1 MATGKRKTREN
12 ILNTTIKIRL
22 YPTSEQA
29 EQLEKTFGCCRYIWN
44 QMLHDQEEFYAATGV
59 HFIPTPA
66 KYKREAPFLK
76 EADSSA
82 LANVHQNLRQAF
94 QRFFD
99 KPEHYHHPVYKRK
112 KRCKDAY
119 TVYRSTQFPN
129 IYLTENAVRL
139 PKIGLV
145 RAKVHRKP
153 LHWWD
158 LRSVTVSK
166 SPSGKYFCSLLYA
179 FPEKIRENVQPEPE
193 KVLGLNYSVAHF
205 YVDSNGNAADP
216 PHWLGQS
223 LGKLAKL
230 QKKLSKMQRNS
241 RNFQQTLQK
250 IRLLHEHIA
259 NQRKD
264 FAHQQSRRIANA
276 YDAVCVRDA
285 DLVSMSRTLD
295 FGNVMD
301 SGFGKFRE
309 CLSYKL
315 SRQGKPLLVVDR
327 FSPTARTCHTCGFVR
342 KELSLKERTWMCP
355 SCGTQIYREKNAA
368 QNIRDWGIEQLKRRS
383 AAEPA

>member
-1 MATGKRKTREN
+1 VAAGKRKNREN

-22 YPTSEQA
+22 YPTPEQV
-29 EQLEKTFGCCRYIWN
+29 EQLEKTFGCCRFIWN

-76 EADSSA
+76 EVDSSA

-99 KPEHYHHPVYKRK
+99 KPEHFRHPVYKRK
-112 KRCKDAY
+112 KHCKDAY

-139 PKIGLV
+139 PKLGLIA
-145 RAKVHRKP
+145 AKVHRKP

-166 SPSGKYFCSLLYA
+166 TPSGKYFCSLLYA
-179 FPEKIRENVQPEPE
+179 FSVKTPEIVQPQPE
-193 KVLGLNYSVAHF
+193 KVLGINYSVMHF
-205 YVDSNGNAADP
+205 YVDSDGNAANP
-216 PHWLGQS
+216 PHWLAQS
-223 LGKLAKL
+223 LGKLVKL

-276 YDAVCVRDA
+276 YDAVCVRDF
-285 DLVSMSRTLD
+285 DLVDMSKKLKFRNIL
-295 FGNVMD
+295 D

-315 SRQGKPLLVVDR
+315 TRQGKAFLVVDR
-327 FSPTARTCHTCGFVR
+327 FSPTARTCHHCGFVR
-342 KELSLKERTWMCP
+342 KELSLKERTWLCP
-355 SCGTQIYREKNAA
+355 SCGNQILR
-368 QNIRDWGIEQLKRRS
+368 
-383 AAEPA
+383 